1 MRITLLRALGAL
13 VALAFAG
20 TAMAQTARPAAPA
33 AGQAVATFAGGCF
46 WCMEEAY
53 EKVAGVTSVVSGFMG
68 GKTPN
73 PTYKQVSGGDTGHAE
88 VVQVTYDPAKVTY
101 QQLVDWFWVNI
112 DPTDAAGQFCDKGS
126 EYRSAIF
133 FHDET
138 QKRIADAS
146 KEKLAASGKFKQPIT
161 TEITAAGPF
170 YPAED
175 YHQGYHK
182 KNAARYQYYKYG
194 CGRAARLE
202 QIWGKPTPP
211 PTQ

>member
-1 MRITLLRALGAL
+1 MPLLLRNL
-13 VALAFAG
+13 VALAALAVCG
-20 TAMAQTARPAAPA
+20 AAVAQTTQTAAPA

-53 EKVAGVTSVVSGFMG
+53 EKVPGVSSVVSGFMG
-68 GKTPN
+68 GTVAN
-73 PTYKQVSGGDTGHAE
+73 PTYKQVSGGNTGHAE
-88 VVQVTYDPAKVTY
+88 AVQVTFDPTKVSY

-112 DPTDAAGQFCDKGS
+112 DPGDASGQFCDKGS

-133 FHDET
+133 FRGEE
-138 QKRIADAS
+138 QKQIAQAS
-146 KEKLAASGKFKQPIT
+146 KEKLQASGKLKQPVV

-175 YHQGYHK
+175 YHQDYYK

>member
-1 MRITLLRALGAL
+1 MRLMKSL
-13 VALAFAG
+13 VALALAG
-20 TAMAQTARPAAPA
+20 IAGAAAAQTAPP

-53 EKVAGVTSVVSGFMG
+53 EKVGGVTSVVSGFMG
-68 GKTPN
+68 GSVAN
-73 PTYKQVSGGDTGHAE
+73 PTYKQVSGGKTGHAE
-88 VVQVTYDPAKVTY
+88 VVQVTFDPAKVSY
-101 QQLVDWFWVNI
+101 EKLVDWFWANI
-112 DPTDAAGQFCDKGS
+112 DPTDATGQFCDKGS

-133 FHDET
+133 YHSED
-138 QKRIADAS
+138 QKRVALAS
-146 KEKLAASGKFKQPIT
+146 KENLQKSGKLKEPIV

-175 YHQGYHK
+175 YHQDYYK
-182 KNAARYQYYKYG
+182 KNSARYQYYKYG
-194 CGRAARLE
+194 CGRTQRLE